1 MISVNIIISMENANI
16 YMHIIFNCNYYQI
29 EKNLARLIE
38 NMIRCGKILA
48 MMMQNSLI
56 M

>member
-16 YMHIIFNCNYYQI
+16 YMHIIFNCNYQ
-29 EKNLARLIE
+29 KQPRLIK
-38 NMIRCGKILA
+38 NMIRGCKILA